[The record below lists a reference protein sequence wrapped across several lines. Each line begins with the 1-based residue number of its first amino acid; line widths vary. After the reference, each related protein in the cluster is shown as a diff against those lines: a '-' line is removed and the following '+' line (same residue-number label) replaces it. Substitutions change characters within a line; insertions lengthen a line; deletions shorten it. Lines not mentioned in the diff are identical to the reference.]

1 MTFVSE
7 LTLFYVSCGMLATW
21 IVQMHSLRFKN
32 MSRFV
37 RMREAFICSL
47 FTASVSLPL
56 LDFYPNLP
64 PSICLIVGALMGT
77 LGMDGWR
84 VLADTVLDLFTSRFG
99 LSRSI
104 NKDNNESK

>member
-7 LTLFYVSCGMLATW
+7 LTLFYASCGMLATW

-37 RMREAFICSL
+37 RMREAFVCSL
-47 FTASVSLPL
+47 FTASVSIPL
-56 LDFYPNLP
+56 LDFYPDLP
-64 PSICLIVGALMGT
+64 PSICLIIGALMGT

-99 LSRSI
+99 IVRS
-104 NKDNNESK
+104 NDKGKDESK